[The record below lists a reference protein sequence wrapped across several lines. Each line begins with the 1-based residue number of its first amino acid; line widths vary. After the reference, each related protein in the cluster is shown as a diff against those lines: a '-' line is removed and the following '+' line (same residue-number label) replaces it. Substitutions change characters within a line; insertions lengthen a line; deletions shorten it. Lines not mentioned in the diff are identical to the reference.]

1 MNKEQTNTAD
11 WANWTTIISQ
21 YLKPSPLRSWWQLI
35 NSFVPYF
42 GLLVAMYYSMEVSYW
57 LTLALSIPAAGF
69 LVRIFI
75 IFHDCG
81 HGSFFKTEMA
91 NRITGIITGMMVF
104 TPYHRWHYEHQV
116 HHKTV
121 GNLDKRGVGDV
132 MTMTVEEYKD
142 STPKQQSYYRWYRNP
157 VMLLL
162 IVPFFL
168 FTFLFRLHG
177 TNQTNKMHLQTHLTT
192 LTLILLIVLIS
203 YFIGFWTFVLIQV
216 PILLIA
222 SIAGVWMFY
231 VQHQFEDVIWERSEN
246 WDYKT
251 MAMEGSSYYKLPRI
265 LQFFTG
271 NIGFHHIHHLGPK
284 IPNYYLEKCHK
295 ENPIF
300 QKEPLTFWKSFSSVR
315 YRLWD
320 ETKHKLVSFKEAI

>member
-1 MNKEQTNTAD
+1 MNIDQTNTAD
-11 WANWTTIISQ
+11 WANWTSVISK

-35 NSFVPYF
+35 NSIVPYF
-42 GLLVAMYYSMEVSYW
+42 ALVVAMYFSMEVSYW

-81 HGSFFKTEMA
+81 HGSFFKSEIA
-91 NRITGIITGMMVF
+91 NRITGIITGWIVF

-132 MTMTVEEYKD
+132 MTMTVEEYKN

-177 TNQTNKMHLQTHLTT
+177 TNQTNKMHFQTHLTT
-192 LTLILLIVLIS
+192 LTLIIAIVLIS
-203 YFIGFWTFVLIQV
+203 LWIGFANFLLIQV

-222 SIAGVWMFY
+222 TIAGVWLFY
-231 VQHQFEDVIWERSEN
+231 VQHQFEDVIWERSEK
-246 WDYKT
+246 WDYKV

-265 LQFFTG
+265 LQFFSG

-300 QKEPLTFWKSFSSVR
+300 QKEPLTFWKSFNSVR

-320 ETKHKLVSFKEAI
+320 ETKHRLVSFKEAI